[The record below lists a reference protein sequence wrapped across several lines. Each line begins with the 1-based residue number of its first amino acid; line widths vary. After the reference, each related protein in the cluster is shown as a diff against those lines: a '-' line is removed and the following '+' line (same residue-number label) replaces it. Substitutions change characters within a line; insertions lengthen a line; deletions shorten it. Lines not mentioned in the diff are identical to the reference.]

1 MGWFPRGKML
11 PVKFR
16 NTQFHKMKRKAT
28 ITDFFAKKKSENSQV
43 QQGFSC
49 HECGQLC
56 ANQGN
61 LANHMKGKHPIAKD
75 AGSILKYVQ
84 TVNQPPFWTVLRA
97 CIFGACWMANLLE
110 PGKMNPVRTTFSKV
124 VRTTK
129 NQEAEKEKVDGRK
142 NISKA
147 RIKFSEMEAE
157 LHLKF
162 KTRRSQTP
170 IHTLIFLHVF

>member
-1 MGWFPRGKML
+1 
-11 PVKFR
+11 
-16 NTQFHKMKRKAT
+16 MKRKAT

-129 NQEAEKEKVDGRK
+129 NQEAEKGKVDGRK
-142 NISKA
+142 NNRGSDHRKRYTNEYKA
-147 RIKFSEMEAE
+147 KVLDEWFNERE
-157 LHLKF
+157 
-162 KTRRSQTP
+162 
-170 IHTLIFLHVF
+170 FLS

>member
-1 MGWFPRGKML
+1 
-11 PVKFR
+11 
-16 NTQFHKMKRKAT
+16 
-28 ITDFFAKKKSENSQV
+28 
-43 QQGFSC
+43 
-49 HECGQLC
+49 
-56 ANQGN
+56 
-61 LANHMKGKHPIAKD
+61 
-75 AGSILKYVQ
+75 
-84 TVNQPPFWTVLRA
+84 
-97 CIFGACWMANLLE
+97 MANLLE
-110 PGKMNPVRTTFSKV
+110 PGKLNAVHTTFSKV